1 MVYKLF
7 DKNISGEAIKIE
19 NIPNKELAEELKTLE
34 CKPIITKF
42 NKRKVHSSFIVILG
56 ELILLIYDW

>member
-7 DKNISGEAIKIE
+7 DKNTCGEAIKIE
-19 NIPNKELAEELKTLE
+19 NIPNKELAEELY
-34 CKPIITKF
+34 KPMITKF
-42 NKRKVHSSFIVILG
+42 NKRKIHSSFIVIFG

>member
-7 DKNISGEAIKIE
+7 DKNTCGEAIKIE
-19 NIPNKELAEELKTLE
+19 NIPNKELAEELY
-34 CKPIITKF
+34 KPMITKF
-42 NKRKVHSSFIVILG
+42 NKRKVHPSFIVIFG